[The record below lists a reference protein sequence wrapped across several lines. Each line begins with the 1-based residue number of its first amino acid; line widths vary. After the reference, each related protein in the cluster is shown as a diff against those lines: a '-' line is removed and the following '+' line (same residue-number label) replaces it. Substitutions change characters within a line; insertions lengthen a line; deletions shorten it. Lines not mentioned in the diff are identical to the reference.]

1 MNNLHNHMDQIK
13 LSGIRVI
20 GERAATLAAQGRR
33 VVKLQVGEPDF
44 STPRHVIDA
53 SIASLEECDTHYAPN
68 RGIFSLREA
77 VSEKLKKDNG
87 IACFCEKTAAET
99 GVYVDPGHTLMNRF
113 VQKD

>member
-1 MNNLHNHMDQIK
+1 M
-13 LSGIRVI
+13 
-20 GERAATLAAQGRR
+20 AAQGRR

-87 IACFCEKTAAET
+87 IAYNPESEILILNGLRRGPFLCGQAL
-99 GVYVDPGHTLMNRF
+99 VDPERRSLLLNLPS
-113 VQKD
+113 